1 MAQQRGNLGGAGGQE
16 AEEQPSSTFLLSHQ
30 WNQHKCG
37 SGASKIFPVT
47 HLMISCTKHII
58 KEVYINDQC
67 KGSGIT
73 HNFIYHFCN
82 VY

>member
-1 MAQQRGNLGGAGGQE
+1 MLTRCGGRGSLGGGVAQQRGNLGGAGGQE
-16 AEEQPSSTFLLSHQ
+16 AEEQPSSTSGINISVALFLPSV
-30 WNQHKCG
+30 
-37 SGASKIFPVT
+37 S
-47 HLMISCTKHII
+47 
-58 KEVYINDQC
+58 QC